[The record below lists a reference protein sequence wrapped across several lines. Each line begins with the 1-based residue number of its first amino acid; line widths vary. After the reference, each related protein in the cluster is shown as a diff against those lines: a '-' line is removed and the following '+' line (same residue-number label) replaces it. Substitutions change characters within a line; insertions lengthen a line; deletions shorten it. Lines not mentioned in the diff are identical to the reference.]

1 MRKKV
6 SHWKVLGGGV
16 GSIVVR
22 SLWPGGDKGETVLR
36 LPLRQFFGFVKFCFC
51 CLAGLWLPFV
61 TGVVLCCVVVAVSVV
76 FCVVLL
82 CVVVVVVVLCCC

>member
-1 MRKKV
+1 M
-6 SHWKVLGGGV
+6 LLLQAGGKP
-16 GSIVVR
+16 ST
-22 SLWPGGDKGETVLR
+22 ELR
-36 LPLRQFFGFVKFCFC
+36 LPLRLFFGFVKFCFC
-51 CLAGLWLPFV
+51 CLAGLWLLFV